1 MYIVFEGID
10 GAGKT
15 TLMEKVA
22 EWLREKV
29 TVKVHERCEPTKGF
43 EKSLP
48 LRDPLIFI
56 DDDAALALSYALDR
70 LIIHDDVKW
79 FLKGGDI
86 VLSDRSYISSLV
98 YQKDTDFVR
107 EINKYALKPDLIVFL
122 DVPSEIARER
132 IIQRDGIE
140 KAPSIEKLEQLRKKY
155 RSIFG
160 LGDEYPDK
168 GVFGLDYFEVD
179 ATKSPDEILEEIKQV
194 LKGMFNDWLDG
205 RWQPRYFNERKV
217 NENEEE

>member
-15 TLMEKVA
+15 TLMKKVA
-22 EWLREKV
+22 EWLRELVKDSDI
-29 TVKVHERCEPTKGF
+29 KVHERREPTKGF
-43 EKSLP
+43 EESLP

-56 DDDAALALSYALDR
+56 DDDAMLALSYAADR
-70 LIIHDDVKW
+70 LVIHDDISW
-79 FLKGGDI
+79 FLRNGRI

-122 DVPSEIARER
+122 DVPPEIARKR

-155 RSIFG
+155 SGIFG
-160 LGDEYPDK
+160 LDGGYPDK

-179 ATKSPDEILEEIKQV
+179 ATKSPDEMLEEIKQV
-194 LKGMFNDWLDG
+194 LKGIGNDWLNG
-205 RWQPRYFNERKV
+205 LWQPRHLREK
-217 NENEEE
+217 E